1 MDRIRSIW
9 IGFERR
15 ADSQIIENNKNQ
27 DPRWTGWEHFF
38 CAQRRSATRLRY
50 APTCLAELILK
61 HFPILRP
68 LQIMISGLDRAKS
81 AHCTMTVPVDSLL
94 AGSISLA
101 RRLSF
106 SRASRFICNFICEYF
121 LKTCASP

>member
-68 LQIMISGLDRAKS
+68 LQIMFPAFAGPKS
-81 AHCTMTVPVDSLL
+81 APGPMPVQVDSLL
-94 AGSISLA
+94 AGRFSRA
-101 RRLSF
+101 GRLSF
-106 SRASRFICNFICEYF
+106 PRA
-121 LKTCASP
+121 